1 MIPLAR
7 ELIKNGTFV
16 VLAANEVPALND
28 ITAAELKVL
37 LKDCGKIDKLLGR
50 AVDEQ
55 VITVVSSGSALPII
69 DLTKVR
75 SRNSSHVLALVK
87 PLLIDHPFIQSSFCQ
102 WCAVVSFHLV
112 TLCHSV
118 IVLSVVCSS
127 LHSLVILFSDFLCCS
142 VVFSPFVHPLI
153 HPSAGQVSYPRVNHI
168 QVLRGSLHNVQIC
181 Q

>member
-37 LKDCGKIDKLLGR
+37 LKDCGKVDKLLGR

-75 SRNSSHVLALVK
+75 LLKCSTVSALLH
-87 PLLIDHPFIQSSFCQ
+87 LLPIYHPVVQSLSVT
-102 WCAVVSFHLV
+102 VVSIYLV
-112 TLCHSV
+112 MLWSV
-118 IVLSVVCSS
+118 I
-127 LHSLVILFSDFLCCS
+127 LH
-142 VVFSPFVHPLI
+142 
-153 HPSAGQVSYPRVNHI
+153 Q
-168 QVLRGSLHNVQIC
+168 
-181 Q
+181 

>member
-1 MIPLAR
+1 VSCCHHKAAWMQYLDNKQNLEEASPDQQIQTYARPTNLSVGKHALAPLHTISFGNIAAGMIPLAR

-75 SRNSSHVLALVK
+75 SIN
-87 PLLIDHPFIQSSFCQ
+87 
-102 WCAVVSFHLV
+102 
-112 TLCHSV
+112 
-118 IVLSVVCSS
+118 
-127 LHSLVILFSDFLCCS
+127 
-142 VVFSPFVHPLI
+142 
-153 HPSAGQVSYPRVNHI
+153 
-168 QVLRGSLHNVQIC
+168 
-181 Q
+181 

>member
-37 LKDCGKIDKLLGR
+37 LKDCGKVDKLLGR

-75 SRNSSHVLALVK
+75 LLKCSTVSALLHL
-87 PLLIDHPFIQSSFCQ
+87 LLIYYPVQSLSVTTVFIY
-102 WCAVVSFHLV
+102 LV
-112 TLCHSV
+112 MLWSV
-118 IVLSVVCSS
+118 I
-127 LHSLVILFSDFLCCS
+127 LH
-142 VVFSPFVHPLI
+142 
-153 HPSAGQVSYPRVNHI
+153 Q
-168 QVLRGSLHNVQIC
+168 
-181 Q
+181 

>member
-75 SRNSSHVLALVK
+75 LRNLPRHVHSHW
-87 PLLIDHPFIQSSFCQ
+87 SN
-102 WCAVVSFHLV
+102 
-112 TLCHSV
+112 HS
-118 IVLSVVCSS
+118 
-127 LHSLVILFSDFLCCS
+127 
-142 VVFSPFVHPLI
+142 
-153 HPSAGQVSYPRVNHI
+153 
-168 QVLRGSLHNVQIC
+168 
-181 Q
+181 